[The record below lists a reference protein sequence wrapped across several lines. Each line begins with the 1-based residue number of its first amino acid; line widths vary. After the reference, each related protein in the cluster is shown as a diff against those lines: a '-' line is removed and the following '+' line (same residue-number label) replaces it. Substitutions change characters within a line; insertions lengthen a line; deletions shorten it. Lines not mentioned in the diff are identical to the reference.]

1 MNLPILLPISP
12 ISDNEPPQNPVAGI
26 SALETAVLE
35 SPTAAVKDVQDT
47 ITELPSRGSGL
58 FGWMKEAMPG
68 KSILAKVAEK
78 ARSSVDTMITTLD
91 PQMKEFICMFC
102 MMAKHL
108 KTVMRTN
115 FRFIDSG
122 GDIDIAVASSKEL
135 KVSAVREAFQT
146 VYGKAT
152 VK

>member
-1 MNLPILLPISP
+1 LLPISP
-12 ISDNEPPQNPVAGI
+12 ITENETQQNMAAST
-26 SALETAVLE
+26 SALEICVLE
-35 SPTAAVKDVQDT
+35 SPTAANVRDILDPLND
-47 ITELPSRGSGL
+47 LPNKGSGL

-91 PQMKEFICMFC
+91 PQMKEFICECF
-102 MMAKHL
+102 KSILLFLEHIVFEFSL
-108 KTVMRTN
+108 K
-115 FRFIDSG
+115 DSG

-135 KVSAVREAFQT
+135 KVSSVREAFQT
-146 VYGKAT
+146 VFGKAT